1 MRKTSMI
8 LVLFLTAALGW
19 AQSTPPDSPPPD
31 QSTAPAA
38 AAPAAPATGVPAE
51 GQPQRGRRPGVAGTI
66 SAISA
71 DSIVL
76 KTRDGQT
83 AQVSLSDKTQFSKE
97 RQPAKLADFKV
108 GDEVFVRGTSVGGN
122 SWQADMVGTRPAGG
136 LGAGNMSD
144 ALGKRFIVGQITS
157 INGMQLVIARPD
169 NVSQTITVD
178 ESTSFQ
184 KQGESIT
191 LADLKPGDHIFGRG
205 EIKNGVFVP
214 AVLNLG
220 DPRMMGRGRGQGQGM
235 GQGQGSGQGPATPD
249 SH

>member
-19 AQSTPPDSPPPD
+19 AQSTPPDSPSPD

-38 AAPAAPATGVPAE
+38 GAPAE

-66 SAISA
+66 TAINA

-108 GDEVFVRGTSVGGN
+108 GDEVFVRGTSAGGN
-122 SWQADMVGTRPAGG
+122 SWHGRLVGIRTAGG
-136 LGAGNMSD
+136 
-144 ALGKRFIVGQITS
+144 
-157 INGMQLVIARPD
+157 
-169 NVSQTITVD
+169 
-178 ESTSFQ
+178 
-184 KQGESIT
+184 
-191 LADLKPGDHIFGRG
+191 
-205 EIKNGVFVP
+205 
-214 AVLNLG
+214 
-220 DPRMMGRGRGQGQGM
+220 
-235 GQGQGSGQGPATPD
+235 SG
-249 SH
+249 

>member
-8 LVLFLTAALGW
+8 LALFLTAALGW
-19 AQSTPPDSPPPD
+19 AQSTPPDSPSPD
-31 QSTAPAA
+31 QSMAPGA
-38 AAPAAPATGVPAE
+38 AAPAAPAE

-66 SAISA
+66 TAINA

-108 GDEVFVRGTSVGGN
+108 GDEVFVRGTSAGGN
-122 SWQADMVGTRPAGG
+122 SWQADMIGTRPAGG
-136 LGAGNMSD
+136 FGAGNMAD

-220 DPRMMGRGRGQGQGM
+220 DPRMMGRGRGQGSEM
-235 GQGQGSGQGPATPD
+235 GQGQGQGAGQVPATPD